1 MSKTMMM
8 TVHPNGDHDIHHIG
22 ASVITLDHLRRA
34 STYPHP
40 YFEAVQCGPKLVMW
54 IDEDG
59 LAKGL
64 PTNDHAIQFMERI
77 ALRSIRIVGPV
88 IMTGPANADG
98 DTMGISVNTMSDLVD
113 IINL

>member
-8 TVHPNGDHDIHHIG
+8 TVHPNGDHDIHHLR

-34 STYPHP
+34 HP
-40 YFEAVQCGPKLVMW
+40 KDTYFEAVRCGPKLVMW

-59 LAKGL
+59 LSKGL
-64 PTNDHAIQFMERI
+64 PTNDHASQFMERI
-77 ALRSIRIVGPV
+77 ALRSLRIVGSV
-88 IMTGPANADG
+88 TMTGPPNADG
-98 DTMGISVNTMSDLVD
+98 DTLGISVNTMSDLVD